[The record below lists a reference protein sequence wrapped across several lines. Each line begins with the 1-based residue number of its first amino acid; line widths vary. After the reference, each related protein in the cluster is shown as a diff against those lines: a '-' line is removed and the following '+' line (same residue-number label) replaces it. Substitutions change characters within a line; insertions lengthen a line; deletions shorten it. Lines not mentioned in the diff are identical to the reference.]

1 VTPAAQRF
9 FFLPEMLVPAI
20 LISLEQS
27 TPSALRAVPPRHRP
41 ITPAVNLPCTLA
53 NSNRLQNHTLAHGS
67 REYPRAFFGEQGIFF
82 RDIAEILSLVAN
94 IWQ

>member
-1 VTPAAQRF
+1 
-9 FFLPEMLVPAI
+9 

-27 TPSALRAVPPRHRP
+27 TPSALRTVPPRHRP
-41 ITPAVNLPCTLA
+41 ITPAANLPCTLA

-67 REYPRAFFGEQGIFF
+67 GEYLRAFFGEQ
-82 RDIAEILSLVAN
+82 EILFRGIAKIFSLVAN